1 MWRVPGAKRR
11 GRREGLPWRRP
22 GRREIVCRRMVQLI
36 RRMKW
41 WRKRAGRRLGRLAN
55 GWRETEKRVFQ
66 LASSTPPSV
75 ELLASSW
82 TRRSSIL
89 LISACQNKSKS
100 YQKVVGVLWWLTT
113 TAPMFPSASTHSSF
127 SIFFHISVDSST
139 REFNKR
145 ERGFYAMTYK
155 WEASPRKQTSGT
167 CAAAEKHRP
176 LYVDNFS
183 WTGRAK
189 CQMSAGTI

>member
-1 MWRVPGAKRR
+1 
-11 GRREGLPWRRP
+11 
-22 GRREIVCRRMVQLI
+22 MVQLI

-127 SIFFHISVDSST
+127 SIFFHISADNST
-139 REFNKR
+139 REFKKG

-155 WEASPRKQTSGT
+155 WEDLAN
-167 CAAAEKHRP
+167 KHQAHAQQQKYIARCMLIIFYEP
-176 LYVDNFS
+176 AVPN
-183 WTGRAK
+183 AK
-189 CQMSAGTI
+189 CLLERSNFLSKWYYLLRLSNRLDFFSSKYRRNVAA